1 MSKYVDK
8 SMERRKMTR
17 KLVGVILVLSI
28 ILMMP
33 AFAETTYYGTMMVD
47 NCEEWVS
54 LRDGPGTGCGRL
66 AKVPLYAIVTDCEKS
81 EWTGDFIYCNY
92 DGQWGYI
99 LAQYLVP
106 WADPEPEDGFILD
119 VTMNGYRVVAQHAYA
134 DGGENLLVTCEN
146 EPGNP
151 IWSYSTATDDV
162 TELELIT
169 AFIGGAAQD
178 PMVMVYNAEE
188 GLTAL
193 DFVTGEVRWQ
203 LTGEHLGE
211 SISQETDGE
220 GNTYIGGYYGP
231 DPVCI
236 DVYGN
241 VKWRADSEGC
251 YWLYN
256 IELVEGEL
264 ICTYDV
270 MDGDPEKQG
279 RVLFGL
285 DGKMIR
291 KEYE

>member
-1 MSKYVDK
+1 MK
-8 SMERRKMTR
+8 RKTIA
-17 KLVGVILVLSI
+17 LIL
-28 ILMMP
+28 IL
-33 AFAETTYYGTMMVD
+33 AFTLTAAALAETVSYGTMMVD

-66 AKVPLYAIVTDCEKS
+66 AKVPLYSIVTDCEKS

-106 WADPEPEDGFILD
+106 WADPEPEEGYVLD
-119 VTMNGYRVVAQHAYA
+119 VTMNGYRVAAQHSYE
-134 DGGENLLVTCEN
+134 DGGERLLVTCED
-146 EPGNP
+146 EQGNQK
-151 IWSYSTATDDV
+151 WSYSTATEDV

-178 PMVMVYNAEE
+178 PMVMVYNAEA

-193 DFVTGEVRWQ
+193 DFVTGETRWT
-203 LTGEHLGE
+203 LAGAGLGA
-211 SISQETDGE
+211 SISHATDGE

-241 VKWRADSEGC
+241 VKWRSDSEGC
-251 YWLYN
+251 YWLYHM
-256 IELVEGEL
+256 ELVEEEL
-264 ICTYDV
+264 VCTYDV
-270 MDGDPEKQG
+270 MDGNHDQQG
-279 RVLFGL
+279 RVIFGL
-285 DGKMIR
+285 DGTMNR

>member
-1 MSKYVDK
+1 MKG
-8 SMERRKMTR
+8 
-17 KLVGVILVLSI
+17 KLI
-28 ILMMP
+28 ILILIISFMLTVS
-33 AFAETTYYGTMMVD
+33 ALADTVYYGTMMVD

-66 AKVPLYAIVTDCEKS
+66 AKVPLYSIVTDCEKS

-106 WADPEPEDGFILD
+106 WADPEPEEGFVLD
-119 VTMNGYRVVAQHAYA
+119 VTMNGDRVTAQHAYA
-134 DGGENLLVTCEN
+134 DGGENLLVTCEDQQ
-146 EPGNP
+146 GNQK
-151 IWSYSTATDDV
+151 WSYSTATEET
-162 TELELIT
+162 TELDLIT
-169 AFIGGAAQD
+169 VFIGGAAQD
-178 PMVMVYNAEE
+178 PMVMVYNAET

-193 DFVTGEVRWQ
+193 DYVTGEMRWS
-203 LTGEHLGE
+203 LADADLGA
-211 SISQETDGE
+211 SISHETDGK

-241 VKWRADSEGC
+241 VKWRSDSEGC

-256 IELVEGEL
+256 MELVDEEL
-264 ICTYDV
+264 VCTYDV
-270 MDGDPEKQG
+270 MDGNHDKQG
-279 RVLFGL
+279 RVIFSL
-285 DGKMIR
+285 DGTMIR